1 MSQTIGQSFVVV
13 SLGALWNSGTVEI
26 KPQRVSKLC
35 IGFDP
40 LNHKR
45 DLLSP
50 DHVHVHFWGPDMDED
65 GTQDASAVAPLV
77 P

>member
-1 MSQTIGQSFVVV
+1 M
-13 SLGALWNSGTVEI
+13 EI